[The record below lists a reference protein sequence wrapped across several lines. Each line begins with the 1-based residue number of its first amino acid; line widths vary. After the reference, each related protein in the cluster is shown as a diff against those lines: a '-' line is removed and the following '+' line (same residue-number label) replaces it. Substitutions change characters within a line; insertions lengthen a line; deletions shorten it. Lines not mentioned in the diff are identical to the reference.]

1 MGGQDGLL
9 DLENEDSVTCFSL
22 TCAGLSSPHS
32 CCGLHLAESV
42 RRRQTPVLSLGPI
55 CLLPQARGNT
65 LQGTEWGLGWETAAA
80 GIRREVEQSRKF
92 SHGIH
97 P

>member
-32 CCGLHLAESV
+32 RCGLHLAESV
-42 RRRQTPVLSLGPI
+42 GRRQTPVLSLGPI
-55 CLLPQARGNT
+55 CLLPQARGNS
-65 LQGTEWGLGWETAAA
+65 LQGAEWGRVWETAAA
-80 GIRREVEQSRKF
+80 GIRREVKQSRKF